1 MRYKG
6 TFILLIVVILLGF
19 YLYFIELPGQ
29 KAKQQEEEKSK
40 KVASFE
46 PHDVVGI
53 YLGYTKRSTDQEILL
68 EKDPEEKWQIVKPI
82 AAPADPSEVQ
92 GLLSSINNMRI
103 ERVVE
108 EKPQDLK
115 VYGLDEPE
123 VKLSLK
129 LKDSEEHLLF
139 GDPAPVGSTVYIKK
153 AGEDPVRLVDQFYK
167 TNLTKTVADLRKK
180 EVLDLDAQH
189 VKRLSLHYPN
199 QNFGLANENGQWWIK
214 KPIVYRADD
223 DEVAELLDSLKRL
236 KATDFVDQ
244 ARPDLLKGF
253 RDPRLKV
260 ELEDENKKLSS
271 LAIYQVEDRFQNG
284 QKTYAVTHPEHPI
297 YVIESSNLTDFEKD
311 LFTLKDKHL
320 LHFNPDQVHVVEI
333 RESSRGAIT
342 LRREGNSWRF
352 EGQAIE
358 ASQKQRIN
366 DFLKDLSDLKAE
378 KRVDETPTSANP
390 YGLNPPEVQIDLFNA
405 QQTRLAGLLIGSEK
419 DNLVY
424 ARSALSSPSEEDI
437 FMIKAQII
445 QDLPQKAD
453 LEKPAAENSSS

>member
-1 MRYKG
+1 
-6 TFILLIVVILLGF
+6 VILLGL
-19 YLYFIELPGQ
+19 YLYFIELPDQ
-29 KAKQQEEEKSK
+29 KAKQQEEEKSQ

-46 PHDVVGI
+46 PPDVVGI

-82 AAPADPSEVQ
+82 VAPADPSEVQ
-92 GLLSSINNMRI
+92 GLLSSINSMRI

-123 VKLSLK
+123 VKISLK

-153 AGEDPVRLVDQFYK
+153 AGEDTVRLIDQFYK

-180 EVLDLDAQH
+180 EVLDLDPQH
-189 VKRLSLHYPN
+189 VKRLSLQYPK
-199 QNFGLANENGQWWIK
+199 QNFVLANENGQWWIK
-214 KPIVYRADD
+214 RPIVYRADD

-236 KATDFVDQ
+236 KAKDFVDQ
-244 ARPDLLKGF
+244 KRPDLLK
-253 RDPRLKV
+253 DLKDLRLKV
-260 ELEDENKKLSS
+260 EVEDENTNLSILS
-271 LAIYQVEDRFQNG
+271 IYQVQDRSQNG
-284 QKTYAVTHPEHPI
+284 QKAYAVTHLEHPI

-320 LHFNPDQVHVVEI
+320 LHFDPDQVQVIEI
-333 RESSRGAIT
+333 RKASEETITIQRESDGWS
-342 LRREGNSWRF
+342 F

-358 ASQKQRIN
+358 TSQKQKIT

-390 YGLNPPEVQIDLFNA
+390 YSLNPPQVQIDLFDS
-405 QQTRLAGLLIGSEK
+405 QQAKLAGLLIGAEK

-424 ARSALSSPSEEDI
+424 ARSGSPASGGEDTY
-437 FMIKAQII
+437 MIKAQIV
-445 QDLPQKAD
+445 QDLSGKVD
-453 LEKPAAENSSS
+453 LKKQAAEKSAF